1 MVSKETIQKNFLS
14 IVVVVL
20 IVILLLQR
28 CGSGDTEPA
37 PGVIIKRDTTW
48 IVKDSTIITKPQLVN
63 TIEVPVE
70 RWDVEYLPDTNYANL
85 LKQYI
90 ELASK
95 HVAQNVYND
104 TIKIDST
111 GWLSIKD
118 TVSKNRLT
126 TRSFEYSFKYP
137 KITETITIPEK
148 KRNQMYVGGMI
159 GGNREQIVNQIN
171 AGLLLKTKK
180 DQIFGVNAGINTQGQ
195 VVYGLQSYWK
205 IKLW

>member
-1 MVSKETIQKNFLS
+1 MKRNNYIQDNFMN
-14 IVVVVL
+14 IVIIVL

-28 CGSGDTEPA
+28 CGGSPEPVQ
-37 PGVIIKRDTTW
+37 PSVKRDTIW
-48 IVKDSTIITKPQLVN
+48 IVKDSTIVTKPQVVK
-63 TIEVPVE
+63 TIEIPID
-70 RWDVEYLPDTNYANL
+70 RWSTEYLPDTNYANL
-85 LKQYI
+85 LKQYV

-95 HVAQNVYND
+95 HIAQNVYND

-111 GWLSIKD
+111 GWVSIKD

-126 TRSFEYSFKYP
+126 TRSFEYKFKYP

-148 KRNQMYVGGMI
+148 KKNQMYVGGMI
-159 GGNREQIVNQIN
+159 SGNREQIVNQIN

>member
-1 MVSKETIQKNFLS
+1 MKHSSYIKDNFFN
-14 IVVVVL
+14 IVVIILV
-20 IVILLLQR
+20 VILLLQR
-28 CGSGDTEPA
+28 CGGEKSQPA
-37 PGVIIKRDTTW
+37 QPSIVRDTVW
-48 IVKDSTIITKPQLVN
+48 MVKDSTVIVKPQPVK
-63 TIEVPVE
+63 TIEIPID
-70 RWDVEYLPDTNYANL
+70 RWSTEYLPDTNYNNL
-85 LKQYI
+85 LKQYL

-95 HVAQNVYND
+95 HIAQNVYND

-111 GWLSIKD
+111 GWVNIKD
-118 TVSKNRLT
+118 TVSKNKLT

-148 KRNQMYVGGMI
+148 KVNQVYIGGMI
-159 GGNREQIVNQIN
+159 GGNRQQIVNQIN
-171 AGLLLKTKK
+171 AGFLLKNKR